1 MSKSARKNQPERTV
15 VMIHSAG
22 DSESGV
28 KVSPNETECSLT
40 EENSDHENL
49 NPIKASEKELA
60 ASPEPEPGEKP
71 FDPGST
77 VAENDLNKLPGVDTS
92 SEHKAQGK
100 TGQKLFKRGH
110 SNSGKLYFSISI

>member
-28 KVSPNETECSLT
+28 EAAPSESECSRAV
-40 EENSDHENL
+40 ENSDHENL
-49 NPIKASEKELA
+49 NPIKTTEKKFA
-60 ASPEPEPGEKP
+60 ALPEPEPGEEP

-77 VAENDLNKLPGVDTS
+77 MA
-92 SEHKAQGK
+92 
-100 TGQKLFKRGH
+100 
-110 SNSGKLYFSISI
+110 